1 MNVIYLSIFKKE
13 EIDTFQLFLFSLI
26 NYSELF
32 DLIIC
37 TTNELEKEL
46 NFISEKFEVPFK
58 LSLSNFDINNIPEK
72 YSKVLYLNTNIIVQ
86 KNLKNI
92 FEIELEDRIYSIANI
107 LLFNNKK
114 NLKNDIKCN
123 KLSEYI
129 NLSEAGNIPKNNLI
143 INQFIGVDSNL
154 SLQNRL
160 KYHLIYLLEVSVK
173 NNNFNKINNL
183 VKYKKYKWGK
193 GYIFFSNDDILY
205 TTWGKG
211 KYTYINDY
219 SYTVTW
225 GGNDHTIIFNK
236 SFTKF
241 VSFLH
246 KTAFF
251 DSFTELLPKV
261 IIVKSNPNGF
271 CNVLISLLSAIRVK
285 NKIKCDKL
293 IIKDNKLNN
302 IFDFDEIEENDK
314 EDEHIFFNSFRLKVF
329 DSDKNLDKIIHN
341 KFSIMYP
348 FDDTDCFY
356 FSSFNYNFIDF
367 IYRPDLFNDI
377 YQEYANIFNSLKIKE
392 VIKNKIN
399 DFYEKNFDNNTISVH
414 IRSWTDAKDREKL
427 FDINKFYDK
436 IEEFNYG
443 TTKFFIASDNIN
455 LCYDIKKKYG
465 DKIIIYEEDTLYRNF
480 IELILLSKNNILIG
494 TYIST
499 FTQMAYLI
507 NYTSIKKIYIL

>member
-1 MNVIYLSIFKKE
+1 MNVIYLSIFQKE
-13 EIDTFQLFLFSLI
+13 QLDTFQLFLFSLI
-26 NYSELF
+26 IYSELF

-37 TTNELEKEL
+37 TNNELEKEL
-46 NFISEKFEVPFK
+46 KIISEKFEVPFELLLTK
-58 LSLSNFDINNIPEK
+58 FDLYNIPEK
-72 YSKVLYLNTNIIVQ
+72 YSKVLYLDTNIIVQ
-86 KNLKNI
+86 RNLKNL
-92 FEIELEDRIYSIANI
+92 FDIELEDRIYSISNI

-114 NLKNDIKCN
+114 NLNNDIKCN
-123 KLSEYI
+123 KLSKYI
-129 NLSEAGNIPKNNLI
+129 NLSEPNKIPNNNLI
-143 INQFIGVDSNL
+143 INQFMGIDSNL
-154 SLQNRL
+154 FLKCRL
-160 KYHLIYLLEVSVK
+160 KYHLLYLLEVSAK
-173 NNNFNKINNL
+173 NKIVNNL
-183 VKYKKYKWGK
+183 VKFRKYKWGT
-193 GYIFFSNDDILY
+193 GYIFFSNNNILN
-205 TTWGKG
+205 TSWGNG
-211 KYTYINDY
+211 NYECITYY
-219 SYTVTW
+219 SFNLTW

-246 KTAFF
+246 KTVFF
-251 DSFTELLPKV
+251 DSFTELVPKV

-285 NKIKCDKL
+285 NKIKCDK
-293 IIKDNKLNN
+293 IIINDIKLNN
-302 IFDFDEIEENDK
+302 IFDFDKTEDRDEES
-314 EDEHIFFNSFRLKVF
+314 FYFNSWRLKVF
-329 DSDKNLDKIIHN
+329 DSDKNLDKIIN
-341 KFSIMYP
+341 NNFSIMYP
-348 FDDTDCFY
+348 YDDTDCLY
-356 FSSFNYNFIDF
+356 FQSFNNNFIDF

-392 VIKNKIN
+392 VITNKIN
-399 DFYEKNFDNNTISVH
+399 DFYKKNFNNNTISVH

-427 FDINKFYDK
+427 FDLNKFYNK

-465 DKIIIYEEDTLYRNF
+465 DKIIIYEEESPYKDF

-507 NYTSIKKIYIL
+507 NYNSIKKIYIL

>member
-1 MNVIYLSIFKKE
+1 MNVIYLSIFQKE
-13 EIDTFQLFLFSLI
+13 KLDIFQLFLFSLI
-26 NYSELF
+26 MYSDLF

-37 TTNELEKEL
+37 TNIELEKEL
-46 NFISEKFEVPFK
+46 KLISEKFDFPFELLLTK
-58 LSLSNFDINNIPEK
+58 FDINNIPDK
-72 YSKVLYLNTNIIVQ
+72 YSKVLYLDTNIIVQ
-86 KNLKNI
+86 KNLKNL
-92 FEIELEDRIYSIANI
+92 FEIKLEDRIYSISNI

-114 NLKNDIKCN
+114 NLKNIIKCN
-123 KLSEYI
+123 TLSKYI
-129 NLSEAGNIPKNNLI
+129 NLSEPRKIPENNLI
-143 INQFIGVDSNL
+143 INQFLGVDSNL
-154 SLQNRL
+154 SLKSRL
-160 KYHLIYLLEVSVK
+160 KYHLLYLLEVSAK
-173 NNNFNKINNL
+173 NNTINNL
-183 VKYKKYKWGK
+183 VKFRKYKWGN
-193 GYIFFSNDDILY
+193 GYIFFSDNNILN

-211 KYTYINDY
+211 KYKYINDY
-219 SYTVTW
+219 SYNVTW

-271 CNVLISLLSAIRVK
+271 CNVLISLLSAIRFK

-302 IFDFDEIEENDK
+302 IFDFDKTEHKEEDP
-314 EDEHIFFNSFRLKVF
+314 IFFNSFRLKVF
-329 DSDKNLDKIIHN
+329 DSDKNLDKIINN
-341 KFSIMYP
+341 KFSSMFP
-348 FDDTDCFY
+348 FDNTDCFH
-356 FSSFNYNFIDF
+356 FSSFNNNFIDF

-392 VIKNKIN
+392 VIINKIN
-399 DFYEKNFDNNTISVH
+399 DFYKKHFDNNTISVH
-414 IRSWTDAKDREKL
+414 IRSWTDAKDRNKL
-427 FDINKFYDK
+427 FDLKKFYDK

-465 DKIIIYEEDTLYRNF
+465 DKIIIYEEDTPYRDF

-507 NYTSIKKIYIL
+507 NYTTIKKIFIL